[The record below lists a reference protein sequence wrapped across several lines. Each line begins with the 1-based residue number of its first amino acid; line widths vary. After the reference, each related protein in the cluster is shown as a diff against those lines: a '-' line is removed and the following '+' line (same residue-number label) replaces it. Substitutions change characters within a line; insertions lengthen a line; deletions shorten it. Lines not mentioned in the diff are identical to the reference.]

1 MVGEGGDFL
10 AMVVEVLGLAGYT
23 AKIARHVGKNSH
35 LENILNPDVTMS
47 RSPRNRN
54 PQHVRSLAH
63 ESQLSAAIRQ
73 GHRAYPLRG
82 ALFPRPGCY
91 ALQARTKIS

>member
-1 MVGEGGDFL
+1 
-10 AMVVEVLGLAGYT
+10 MVVEVLGLAGYT

-54 PQHVRSLAH
+54 PQHVRSLAD
-63 ESQLSAAIRQ
+63 ES
-73 GHRAYPLRG
+73 
-82 ALFPRPGCY
+82 
-91 ALQARTKIS
+91 